1 MKKLKLTMVSLA
13 FVLFLSSTA
22 FARQTNEPKPQS
34 EPQTITYMVVVLPYS
49 FTILCN
55 NYTINI
61 RDEMGNLVAEPLE
74 YTEGKR
80 SFIFHESGP
89 VIGARI
95 ATMEIM
101 DGPQKVCSF
110 HTYIQP
116 DQMFGH
122 FNIGN
127 TYQFYLYPITILGDD
142 AKNNL

>member
-22 FARQTNEPKPQS
+22 FALQTNEPKPQS

-61 RDEMGNLVAEPLE
+61 RDEMGNLVAEPIK
-74 YTEGKR
+74 YVEGKKTYV
-80 SFIFHESGP
+80 FHESGP

-95 ATMEIM
+95 ATMEQM
-101 DGPQKVCSF
+101 DGPQKNCSS
-110 HTYIQP
+110 HTYTQP
-116 DQMFGH
+116 DQIFGH
-122 FNIGN
+122 FMIGH
-127 TYQFYLYPITILGDD
+127 TYQFFLYPWSMPAD
-142 AKNNL
+142 K